1 MAESLSKDVIK
12 DTVLPTVLSL
22 KDDTIPNVR
31 FNVAKSLEVL
41 VPILKADT
49 SCGSMI
55 SSQITPALQK
65 LSNDNDQDV
74 KWFANKALLSG
85 KSLKQNG
92 WSVYLC

>member
-1 MAESLSKDVIK
+1 MAESLSQDVIK

-49 SCGSMI
+49 SCGNMI

-65 LSNDNDQDV
+65 LSTDNDQDV
-74 KWFANKALLSG
+74 KWFANRALLSG
-85 KSLKQNG
+85 MMH
-92 WSVYLC
+92 

>member
-1 MAESLSKDVIK
+1 MFSQKTMAESLSQDVIK

-49 SCGSMI
+49 SCGNMI

-65 LSNDNDQDV
+65 LSTDNDQDV
-74 KWFANKALLSG
+74 KWFANRALLSG
-85 KSLKQNG
+85 MMH
-92 WSVYLC
+92 